1 LTPKPCW
8 PTTTPCNPTLGTQHC
23 SHTGQ
28 TPATKICSVTC
39 TGTTGTSITSQVRC
53 THPPPRLLP
62 HSGQASTPCS
72 TRWVGAIRSREK
84 PCSRGFRVS
93 FSSRGRWAE
102 GGLLPGIPG
111 DPRLFRRASKAAI
124 RRCNWAM
131 AALCSTMIASRV
143 SLLAVARSSSVFTL
157 VVYHC

>member
-1 LTPKPCW
+1 MLGDLHWNYWDFNHFPGPLHPS
-8 PTTTPCNPTLGTQHC
+8 PTE
-23 SHTGQ
+23 
-28 TPATKICSVTC
+28 
-39 TGTTGTSITSQVRC
+39 
-53 THPPPRLLP
+53 
-62 HSGQASTPCS
+62 
-72 TRWVGAIRSREK
+72 VGAIRSREK
-84 PCSRGFRVS
+84 PCSHGFRVS

-157 VVYHC
+157 VVYHY